1 MEELGKSLLKVVT
14 AHRIFRASCLVL
26 TGQPS
31 AWGRAVQCK
40 GKGRLTAALDET
52 LRELG
57 KSLLKVFMGI
67 AFCAAFSHRPALC
80 LGQSWLVGG
89 SLFIYPTEG
98 I

>member
-1 MEELGKSLLKVVT
+1 MRELGKSLLKVVT

-57 KSLLKVFMGI
+57 KSLLKLVT
-67 AFCAAFSHRPALC
+67 AHRFLVASTLT
-80 LGQSWLVGG
+80 GQPSAWGRAVQL
-89 SLFIYPTEG
+89 LLENWKKRL
-98 I
+98 